1 MKKRFPYHLQ
11 MQLLLLLSFEI
22 VFWSAGVSLYFYL
35 TNSVSEFRL
44 QFPQFLYLLFI
55 LPLFSFI
62 FFLNIRWKNLAWLN
76 FTGQLTT
83 RVAEP
88 LSNIKT
94 FLKFIF
100 LRLALSSLLIAL
112 ANPQYGKNLKQAT
125 ASGVDIMI
133 ALDVSN
139 SMMAEDMA
147 GETDRLRIAKLAIEK
162 LLNQLHGDRIGLV
175 VFAGSAYTQLPITT
189 DYAAAKLFLSS
200 VSTNMLTSQGTA
212 IGTAIDTCLHAF
224 NFEEPTKKTIIVI
237 SDGENHE
244 DDAIYSATGAAEK
257 GVIVNTVGLGSPE
270 GAVIPEYENGKK
282 VGVKK
287 DREGNNVVTYLNE
300 KMMMDIASAGKGSYT
315 KAEGADLGLEV
326 ILNEINAMEKT
337 TYATDMYADY
347 EDQFGYF
354 LLFGVLCLL
363 LEQLFN
369 EKRSQWI
376 ESVLSSR

>member
-76 FTGQLTT
+76 FTGQLTS

-300 KMMMDIASAGKGSYT
+300 KMMMDIASAGKGS
-315 KAEGADLGLEV
+315 
-326 ILNEINAMEKT
+326 
-337 TYATDMYADY
+337 
-347 EDQFGYF
+347 
-354 LLFGVLCLL
+354 
-363 LEQLFN
+363 
-369 EKRSQWI
+369 
-376 ESVLSSR
+376 

>member
-11 MQLLLLLSFEI
+11 MHLLLLLSFEL
-22 VFWSAGVSLYFYL
+22 VFWSAGISLYVYL
-35 TNSVSEFRL
+35 THNVSEFRL
-44 QFPQFLYLLFI
+44 QFPQFLYVLFL
-55 LPLFSFI
+55 LPLLSLI

-76 FTGQLTT
+76 FTGALST

-88 LSNIKT
+88 VSNIKT

-100 LRLALSSLLIAL
+100 LRLALSSFLIAL

-139 SMMAEDMA
+139 SMLAEDMA

-162 LLNQLHGDRIGLV
+162 LLNQLRGDRIGLV

-244 DDAIYSATGAAEK
+244 DDAVFSATTAAEK

-270 GAVIPEYENGKK
+270 GAVIPEWENGKK

-300 KMMMDIASAGKGSYT
+300 KMMMEIAAAGKGSYT
-315 KAEGADLGLEV
+315 KAEGADLGLDV

-354 LLFGVLCLL
+354 LLFGVFCLV